1 MYFSANLMC
10 FARRNIEN
18 YRLIKILTEGN
29 MVPKFGRG
37 HFMAKEKKRIKLSTT
52 AKVINALQI
61 MLSEEKYKNGAS
73 YNEVWAR
80 LESIPAL
87 KTELYNYDGIRRE
100 GVLTGITTRIK
111 NEQIDGIKVVKEN
124 KHIKYIKQ

>member
-1 MYFSANLMC
+1 M
-10 FARRNIEN
+10 
-18 YRLIKILTEGN
+18 K
-29 MVPKFGRG
+29 
-37 HFMAKEKKRIKLSTT
+37 KEKKRIKLSTST
-52 AKVINALQI
+52 KVINALQI

-87 KTELYNYDGIRRE
+87 KTELYNSAGKRRE

-111 NEQIDGIKVVKEN
+111 EEKISGIKVIKKD
-124 KHIKYIKQ
+124 KHIKYIQD